1 MDIYVLIDHPAIRTY
16 VEAKIHGAKIRQSIR
31 RPARDAVRSFL
42 LSQVMGPVPTD
53 LLSKKVSKVLVHL
66 VHHLKNLLQKTEA
79 IQGSLIQGSLIQAT
93 NNQPIVSFGHAMPRT
108 RGPAYTETESSRQLS
123 AYLSK

>member
-1 MDIYVLIDHPAIRTY
+1 MDIYVLIDNPAIRTY

-66 VHHLKNLLQKTEA
+66 VHHLKHLLQKTEA
-79 IQGSLIQGSLIQAT
+79 IQGSIHGSSLQEG
-93 NNQPIVSFGHAMPRT
+93 NHNQPGFSGHAMPRT